1 MPGDYTHLKAG
12 IADKVGDVPA
22 LAQRSAF
29 DLASAPDVDRK
40 AAAAGRLTAKVAL
53 APVADVLARYG
64 FDPAEE
70 LARILTERVVV
81 LDSRGNPVLG
91 EDGKPITRTAL
102 DPVDHAKLTSD
113 LLQYT
118 RPKLKASEIT
128 VKPAELTPEQIDR
141 RIEALLARAG
151 GAAS

>member
-1 MPGDYTHLKAG
+1 M
-12 IADKVGDVPA
+12 
-22 LAQRSAF
+22 
-29 DLASAPDVDRK
+29 
-40 AAAAGRLTAKVAL
+40 
-53 APVADVLARYG
+53 ADVLARYG